1 MLRARNWA
9 LKGYFEKGDKP
20 LTGMLTKGE
29 KVFVFVNN
37 LFMVLLCAAMI
48 YPILFVLGRSV
59 TPEIERALHPL
70 RLIPSKL
77 DWSGYDFILSSG
89 SNIVNSYVTTI
100 RRTIIGTLINII
112 VTTLLAYPLSKKYY
126 PPRKTITAII
136 VFTMWFSGG
145 LIPSFLLI
153 KSLGLLNNFWVY
165 ILPST
170 VNAFNLIIMRNFFM
184 QIPDSLEESAKLD
197 GANDLRVFF
206 SIYLPLST
214 ASIATITLFYAVYHW
229 NMWFDSM
236 LYMNKKEMWTMQYTL
251 RQLIDSAS
259 VTDIAIV
266 GTAMDNIPPAETVRM
281 ATIVI
286 ATVPIL
292 CVYPFLQKY
301 FVKGMLVGSVKG

>member
-1 MLRARNWA
+1 MNGA
-9 LKGYFEKGDKP
+9 L
-20 LTGMLTKGE
+20 TRGE
-29 KVFVFVNN
+29 KIFLVINN
-37 LFMVLLCAAMI
+37 IVMVLLCAVML
-48 YPILFVLGRSV
+48 YPVLFVVGRSV

-70 RLIPSKL
+70 RLIPSTF
-77 DWSGYDFILSSG
+77 DWSGYRFILSSG
-89 SNIVNSYVTTI
+89 SNIINSYMTTI
-100 RRTIIGTLINII
+100 MRTLIGTTLNIA
-112 VTTLLAYPLSKKYY
+112 VTTLLAYPLSKQYY
-126 PPRKTITAII
+126 PPRKALTALI

-145 LIPSFLLI
+145 LIPSFLLN

-165 ILPST
+165 ILPSM
-170 VNAFNLIIMRNFFM
+170 VNAFNLIVMRNFFS

-214 ASIATITLFYAVYHW
+214 AAIATITLFYAVYHW
-229 NMWFDSM
+229 NSWFDSM
-236 LYMNKKEMWTMQYTL
+236 LYMNRKEMWTMQYTL
-251 RQLIDSAS
+251 RQLIDSAT
-259 VTDIAIV
+259 VTDITVV
-266 GTAMDNIPPAETVRM
+266 GSAMDFIPPAETVRM

>member
-1 MLRARNWA
+1 MNGA
-9 LKGYFEKGDKP
+9 L
-20 LTGMLTKGE
+20 TRGE
-29 KVFVFVNN
+29 KIFLVINN
-37 LFMVLLCAAMI
+37 IVMVLLCAVML
-48 YPILFVLGRSV
+48 YPVLFVVGRSV

-70 RLIPSKL
+70 RLIPSTF
-77 DWSGYDFILSSG
+77 DWSGYKFILSSG
-89 SNIVNSYVTTI
+89 SNIINSYMTTI
-100 RRTIIGTLINII
+100 MRTLIGTTLNIA
-112 VTTLLAYPLSKKYY
+112 VTTLLAYPLSKSYN
-126 PPRKTITAII
+126 PPRKVLTALI

-145 LIPSFLLI
+145 LIPSFLLN

-165 ILPST
+165 ILPSM
-170 VNAFNLIIMRNFFM
+170 VNAFNLIVMRNFFS

-214 ASIATITLFYAVYHW
+214 AAIATITLFYAVYHW
-229 NMWFDSM
+229 NSWFDSM
-236 LYMNKKEMWTMQYTL
+236 LYMNRKEMWTMQYTL
-251 RQLIDSAS
+251 RQLIDSAT
-259 VTDIAIV
+259 VTDITVV
-266 GTAMDNIPPAETVRM
+266 GSAMDFIPPAETVRM

>member
-1 MLRARNWA
+1 MNGA
-9 LKGYFEKGDKP
+9 L
-20 LTGMLTKGE
+20 TRGE
-29 KVFVFVNN
+29 KIFLVINNIIMVFIC
-37 LFMVLLCAAMI
+37 VLMI
-48 YPILFVLGRSV
+48 YPVLFVVGRSV

-70 RLIPSKL
+70 RLIPAYF
-77 DWSGYDFILSSG
+77 DWSGYEFILASG
-89 SNIVNSYVTTI
+89 SNIVNSYMTTI
-100 RRTIIGTLINII
+100 MRTLIGTTLNII
-112 VTTLLAYPLSKKYY
+112 VTTLLAYPLSKQYY
-126 PPRKTITAII
+126 PLRKPLTAMI

-145 LIPSFLLI
+145 LIPSFLLN
-153 KSLGLLNNFWVY
+153 KNLGLLNNFWVY
-165 ILPST
+165 ILPSL
-170 VNAFNLIIMRNFFM
+170 VNAFNLIVMRNFFA

-229 NMWFDSM
+229 NSWFDSM
-236 LYMNKKEMWTMQYTL
+236 LYMNNKKMWTMQYTL
-251 RQLIDSAS
+251 RQLIDSATVS
-259 VTDIAIV
+259 DITTVDAS
-266 GTAMDNIPPAETVRM
+266 MDFIPPAETVRM

>member
-1 MLRARNWA
+1 MN
-9 LKGYFEKGDKP
+9 
-20 LTGMLTKGE
+20 GMLTRGE
-29 KVFVFVNN
+29 KVFLMVNN
-37 LFMVLLCAAMI
+37 ILMVLLCCIMI
-48 YPILFVLGRSV
+48 YPVLFVLGRSV
-59 TPEIERALHPL
+59 TPEMERALHPM
-70 RLIPSKL
+70 RLIPSTF
-77 DWSGYDFILSSG
+77 DWTGYKFILSSG
-89 SNIVNSYVTTI
+89 SNIINSYTTTI
-100 RRTIIGTLINII
+100 MRTLIGTSLNI
-112 VTTLLAYPLSKKYY
+112 VFTTLLAYPLSKKYY
-126 PPRKTITAII
+126 PPRKVLTSLI

-145 LIPSFLLI
+145 LIPSFLLN

-165 ILPST
+165 ILPGL
-170 VNAFNLIIMRNFFM
+170 VNAFNLVIMRNFFM

-214 ASIATITLFYAVYHW
+214 ASLATITLFYAVYHW

-251 RQLIDSAS
+251 RQLIDSAT
-259 VTDIAIV
+259 VTDLATV

-281 ATIVI
+281 ATIVV

>member
-1 MLRARNWA
+1 MNGA
-9 LKGYFEKGDKP
+9 L
-20 LTGMLTKGE
+20 TRGE
-29 KVFVFVNN
+29 KIFLVINN
-37 LFMVLLCAAMI
+37 CIMVLLCAAMI
-48 YPILFVLGRSV
+48 YPVLFVVGRSV

-70 RLIPSKL
+70 RLFPAYL
-77 DWSGYDFILSSG
+77 DWSGYKFILASG
-89 SNIVNSYVTTI
+89 SNIVNSYITTI
-100 RRTIIGTLINII
+100 MRTLVGTTLNIV
-112 VTTLLAYPLSKKYY
+112 VTTLLAYPLSKQYY
-126 PPRKTITAII
+126 PMRKFFTAMI

-145 LIPSFLLI
+145 LIPSFLLN
-153 KSLGLLNNFWVY
+153 KNLGLLNNFWVY
-165 ILPST
+165 ILPSM
-170 VNAFNLIIMRNFFM
+170 VNAFNLIVMRNFFA

-214 ASIATITLFYAVYHW
+214 ASLATITLFYAVYHW

-251 RQLIDSAS
+251 RQLIDSATVS
-259 VTDIAIV
+259 DITTVDAS
-266 GTAMDNIPPAETVRM
+266 MDFIPPAETVRM

>member
-1 MLRARNWA
+1 MA
-9 LKGYFEKGDKP
+9 G
-20 LTGMLTKGE
+20 TVTKGE
-29 KVFVFVNN
+29 KTFLVVNDVV
-37 LFMVLLCAAMI
+37 MVVLCAIMI

-59 TPEIERALHPL
+59 TPEFERALNPL
-70 RLIPSKL
+70 RLIPRMF
-77 DWSGYDFILSSG
+77 DWSGYRFILSSG
-89 SNIVNSYVTTI
+89 SNIINSYLTTI
-100 RRTIIGTLINII
+100 ARTLIGTTLNIV

-126 PPRKTITAII
+126 PPRRALTGMI

-145 LIPSFLLI
+145 LIPSFLLN
-153 KSLGLLNNFWVY
+153 KSLGLINNFWVY
-165 ILPST
+165 ILPSM

-197 GANDLRVFF
+197 GANDLHIFF
-206 SIYLPLST
+206 RIYLPLST

-236 LYMNKKEMWTMQYTL
+236 LYMNRKEMWTMQYTL
-251 RQLIDSAS
+251 RQLIDSAT
-259 VTDIAIV
+259 VADIATV
-266 GTAMDNIPPAETVRM
+266 GSAMDNIPPAETVRM
-281 ATIVI
+281 STIVI

>member
-1 MLRARNWA
+1 MNGA
-9 LKGYFEKGDKP
+9 L
-20 LTGMLTKGE
+20 TRGE
-29 KVFVFVNN
+29 KIFLVINN
-37 LFMVLLCAAMI
+37 ILMAMLCAVMI
-48 YPILFVLGRSV
+48 YPVLFVVGRSV

-70 RLIPSKL
+70 RLIPAAF
-77 DWSGYDFILSSG
+77 DWSGYKFILSSG
-89 SNIVNSYVTTI
+89 SNIVNSYMTTI
-100 RRTIIGTLINII
+100 MRTLIGTTLNII
-112 VTTLLAYPLSKKYY
+112 ITMLLAYPLSKQYY
-126 PPRKTITAII
+126 PLRKLLTALI

-145 LIPSFLLI
+145 LIPSFLLN
-153 KSLGLLNNFWVY
+153 KNLGLLNNFWVY
-165 ILPST
+165 ILPSL
-170 VNAFNLIIMRNFFM
+170 VNAYNMIVMRNFFA

-214 ASIATITLFYAVYHW
+214 ASIATITLFYAVAHW
-229 NMWFDSM
+229 NSWFDSM

-251 RQLIDSAS
+251 RQLIDSATVS
-259 VTDIAIV
+259 DITTVDAS
-266 GTAMDNIPPAETVRM
+266 MDFIPPAETVRM

>member
-1 MLRARNWA
+1 MA
-9 LKGYFEKGDKP
+9 G
-20 LTGMLTKGE
+20 TVTKGE
-29 KVFVFVNN
+29 KTFLAVNDVV
-37 LFMVLLCAAMI
+37 MVVLCAIMI

-59 TPEIERALHPL
+59 TPEFERALNPL
-70 RLIPSKL
+70 RLIPRTF
-77 DWSGYDFILSSG
+77 DWSGYRFILSSG
-89 SNIVNSYVTTI
+89 SNIINSYMTTI
-100 RRTIIGTLINII
+100 ARTLVGTTLNIV

-126 PPRKTITAII
+126 PPRRALTGMI

-145 LIPSFLLI
+145 LIPSFLLN
-153 KSLGLLNNFWVY
+153 KSLGLINNFWVY
-165 ILPST
+165 ILPSM

-197 GANDLRVFF
+197 GANDLHIFF
-206 SIYLPLST
+206 RIYLPLST

-236 LYMNKKEMWTMQYTL
+236 LYMNRKEMWTMQYTL
-251 RQLIDSAS
+251 RQLIDSAT
-259 VTDIAIV
+259 VADIATV
-266 GTAMDNIPPAETVRM
+266 GSAMDNIPPAETVRM
-281 ATIVI
+281 STIVI

>member
-1 MLRARNWA
+1 
-9 LKGYFEKGDKP
+9 
-20 LTGMLTKGE
+20 
-29 KVFVFVNN
+29 
-37 LFMVLLCAAMI
+37 MVLLCAIMV
-48 YPILFVLGRSV
+48 YPILFVLARSV

-70 RLIPSKL
+70 RLIPSSF
-77 DWSGYDFILSSG
+77 DWTGYTFILSSG
-89 SNIVNSYVTTI
+89 SNIVNSYATTI
-100 RRTIIGTLINII
+100 ARTLIGTTFNIV

-126 PPRKTITAII
+126 PPRKIMTALI

-145 LIPSFLLI
+145 LIPSFLLN

-165 ILPST
+165 ILPSM

-251 RQLIDSAS
+251 RQLIDSAT
-259 VTDIAIV
+259 VTDIATV
-266 GTAMDNIPPAETVRM
+266 GSAMDNIPPAETVRM

>member
-1 MLRARNWA
+1 MN
-9 LKGYFEKGDKP
+9 
-20 LTGMLTKGE
+20 GMLTRGE
-29 KVFVFVNN
+29 KVFLVVNN
-37 LFMVLLCAAMI
+37 ILMVLLCCIMI
-48 YPILFVLGRSV
+48 YPVLFVLGRSV
-59 TPEIERALHPL
+59 TPEMERALHPM
-70 RLIPSKL
+70 RLIPSTF
-77 DWSGYDFILSSG
+77 DWTGYKFILSSG
-89 SNIVNSYVTTI
+89 SNIINSYTTTI
-100 RRTIIGTLINII
+100 MRTLIGTSLNI
-112 VTTLLAYPLSKKYY
+112 VFTTLLAYPLSKKYY
-126 PPRKTITAII
+126 PPRKVLTSLI

-145 LIPSFLLI
+145 LIPSFLLN

-165 ILPST
+165 ILPGL
-170 VNAFNLIIMRNFFM
+170 VNAFNLVIMRNFFM

-214 ASIATITLFYAVYHW
+214 ASLATITLFYAVYHW

-251 RQLIDSAS
+251 RQLIDSAT
-259 VTDIAIV
+259 VTDLATV

-281 ATIVI
+281 ATIVV

>member
-1 MLRARNWA
+1 MNGA
-9 LKGYFEKGDKP
+9 L
-20 LTGMLTKGE
+20 TRGE
-29 KVFVFVNN
+29 KIFLVINN
-37 LFMVLLCAAMI
+37 IVMVLLCAVML
-48 YPILFVLGRSV
+48 YPVLFVVGRSV

-70 RLIPSKL
+70 RLIPSTF
-77 DWSGYDFILSSG
+77 DWSGYRFILSSG
-89 SNIVNSYVTTI
+89 SNIINSI
-100 RRTIIGTLINII
+100 MRTLIGTTLNIA
-112 VTTLLAYPLSKKYY
+112 VTTLLAYPLSKQYY
-126 PPRKTITAII
+126 PPRKALTAII

-145 LIPSFLLI
+145 LIPSFLLN

-165 ILPST
+165 ILPSM
-170 VNAFNLIIMRNFFM
+170 VNAFNLIVMRNFFS

-214 ASIATITLFYAVYHW
+214 AAIATITLFYAVYHW
-229 NMWFDSM
+229 NSWFDSM
-236 LYMNKKEMWTMQYTL
+236 LYMNRKEMWTMQYTL
-251 RQLIDSAS
+251 RQLIDSAT
-259 VTDIAIV
+259 VTDITVV
-266 GTAMDNIPPAETVRM
+266 GSAMDFIPPAETVRM

>member
-1 MLRARNWA
+1 MNGA
-9 LKGYFEKGDKP
+9 L
-20 LTGMLTKGE
+20 TRGE
-29 KVFVFVNN
+29 KIFLVINN
-37 LFMVLLCAAMI
+37 IIMVLLCAVMI
-48 YPILFVLGRSV
+48 YPVLFVVGRSV

-70 RLIPSKL
+70 RLIPASF
-77 DWSGYDFILSSG
+77 DWTGYKFILSSG
-89 SNIVNSYVTTI
+89 SNIVNSYMTTI
-100 RRTIIGTLINII
+100 MRTVIGTTLNII
-112 VTTLLAYPLSKKYY
+112 ITMLLAYPLSKQYY
-126 PPRKTITAII
+126 PLRKPLTALI

-145 LIPSFLLI
+145 LIPSFLLN
-153 KSLGLLNNFWVY
+153 KNLGLLNNFWVY
-165 ILPST
+165 ILPSL
-170 VNAFNLIIMRNFFM
+170 VNAYNMIVMRNFFA

-214 ASIATITLFYAVYHW
+214 ASIATITLFYAVAHW
-229 NMWFDSM
+229 NSWFDAM

-251 RQLIDSAS
+251 RQLIDSATVS
-259 VTDIAIV
+259 DITTVDAS
-266 GTAMDNIPPAETVRM
+266 MDFIPPAETVRM

>member
-1 MLRARNWA
+1 MA
-9 LKGYFEKGDKP
+9 G
-20 LTGMLTKGE
+20 TVTKGE
-29 KVFVFVNN
+29 RTFLAVNDVV
-37 LFMVLLCAAMI
+37 MVVLCAIMI

-59 TPEIERALHPL
+59 TPEFERALHPL
-70 RLIPSKL
+70 RLIPQTF
-77 DWSGYDFILSSG
+77 DWSGYRFILSSG
-89 SNIVNSYVTTI
+89 SNIINSYMTTI
-100 RRTIIGTLINII
+100 ARTLIGTTLNIV

-126 PPRKTITAII
+126 PPRRVLTGMI

-145 LIPSFLLI
+145 LIPSFLLN
-153 KSLGLLNNFWVY
+153 KTLGLINNFWVY
-165 ILPST
+165 ILPSM

-197 GANDLRVFF
+197 GANDLHIFF
-206 SIYLPLST
+206 RIYLPLST

-251 RQLIDSAS
+251 RQLIDSAT
-259 VTDIAIV
+259 VADIATV
-266 GTAMDNIPPAETVRM
+266 GSAMDNIPPAETVRM
-281 ATIVI
+281 STIVI

>member
-1 MLRARNWA
+1 MNGA
-9 LKGYFEKGDKP
+9 L
-20 LTGMLTKGE
+20 TRGE
-29 KVFVFVNN
+29 KVFLVINN
-37 LFMVLLCAAMI
+37 IVMVLLCAAML
-48 YPILFVLGRSV
+48 YPVLFVVGRSV

-70 RLIPSKL
+70 RLIPSTF
-77 DWSGYDFILSSG
+77 DWSGYRFILSSG
-89 SNIVNSYVTTI
+89 SNIINSYMTTI
-100 RRTIIGTLINII
+100 MRTLIGTTLNIA
-112 VTTLLAYPLSKKYY
+112 VTTLLAYPLSKQYY
-126 PPRKTITAII
+126 PPRKALTALI

-145 LIPSFLLI
+145 LIPSFLLN

-165 ILPST
+165 ILPSM
-170 VNAFNLIIMRNFFM
+170 VNAFNLIVMRNFFR

-214 ASIATITLFYAVYHW
+214 AAIATITLFYAVYHW
-229 NMWFDSM
+229 NSWFDSM
-236 LYMNKKEMWTMQYTL
+236 LYMNRKEMWTMQYTL
-251 RQLIDSAS
+251 RQLIDSAT
-259 VTDIAIV
+259 VTDITVV
-266 GTAMDNIPPAETVRM
+266 GSAMDFIPPAETVRM